1 MMPYMPIEAVEVL
14 ARVPLLRDVE
24 RKSLERLAREFRQ
37 RRFSEGSVV
46 TSEGQPGI
54 GFFVIAEGS
63 ASVNVGGEP
72 RASLGPGDYFGEM
85 ALIDEK
91 PRSATVVAATDMRCL
106 ALSAWEFR
114 PFVEENPTVAWALLQ
129 ILATRLR
136 DAQERT

>member
-1 MMPYMPIEAVEVL
+1 MMPCVPIETVDLL
-14 ARVPLLRDVE
+14 ASVPLLRDLD
-24 RKSLERLAREFRQ
+24 RKSLERLARDFRE
-37 RRFSEGSVV
+37 RRFTEGSVV

-54 GFFVIAEGS
+54 GFFVIAEGA
-63 ASVNVGGEP
+63 ASVSVSGEP

-129 ILATRLR
+129 ILAKRLR
-136 DAQERT
+136 DAQSSG

>member
-1 MMPYMPIEAVEVL
+1 MPFMPIDAVDVL
-14 ARVPLLRDVE
+14 ARVPLLKDLE
-24 RKSLERLAREFRQ
+24 RKSLERLAREFRE
-37 RRFSEGSVV
+37 RRFTEGSVV
-46 TSEGQPGI
+46 TSEGQAGI

-63 ASVNVGGEP
+63 ASVTVAGEP

-85 ALIDEK
+85 SLIDTK

-114 PFVEENPTVAWALLQ
+114 PFVEENPTVAWALLE

-136 DAQERT
+136 DAQAHD